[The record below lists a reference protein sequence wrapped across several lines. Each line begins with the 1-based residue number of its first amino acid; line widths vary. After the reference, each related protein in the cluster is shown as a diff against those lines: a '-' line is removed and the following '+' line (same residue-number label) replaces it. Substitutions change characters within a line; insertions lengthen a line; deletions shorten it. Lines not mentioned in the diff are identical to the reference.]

1 MISFFIDATLYS
13 IILKDKKMNSKNH
26 EQKESNKKGMN
37 KSVLIT
43 GANRSIG
50 LETAKQLSEKGLF
63 IYLGSRDLEKGEEAV
78 KELNKKGFNNIKAI
92 QIDVN
97 NPDSILAA
105 KNIIENE
112 QGKLDILINNA
123 GVLGVLPQEPSIT
136 SIEDIQKTFD
146 TNFFGV
152 IRVTQVFLELLKKS
166 DSPRISNITSG
177 LGSLTLHS
185 DPNWKYH
192 AIKGVCYVPSKAALN
207 AFTITLAYELRD
219 LPFKVNAIDPGYTA
233 TDFNH
238 FSGPGTVESA
248 AGFIIKHTLTDEN
261 GPTGKFFSNDI
272 EDESEES
279 PW

>member
-1 MISFFIDATLYS
+1 MKT
-13 IILKDKKMNSKNH
+13 
-26 EQKESNKKGMN
+26 
-37 KSVLIT
+37 VLIT
-43 GANRSIG
+43 GGNRSIG
-50 LETAKQLSEKGLF
+50 LETVKQLSKKGLF
-63 IYLGSRDLEKGEEAV
+63 VYLGSRDIKKGEEAV
-78 KELNKKGFNNIKAI
+78 KKLNQDGYSNIKAI
-92 QIDVN
+92 EIDVN
-97 NPDSILAA
+97 NPETILAA
-105 KNIIENE
+105 KVIVE
-112 QGKLDILINNA
+112 QEKGKLDILINNA
-123 GVLGVLPQEPSIT
+123 GVIGVLPQEPSTT

-146 TNFFGV
+146 TNFFGA
-152 IRVTQVFLELLKKS
+152 IRVTQVFLDLLKKS

-185 DPNWKYH
+185 DPTWKYH
-192 AIKGVCYVPSKAALN
+192 TIKGVCYVPSKAALN

-248 AGFIIKHTLTDEN
+248 ASFIIKHTLTDEN

-272 EDESEES
+272 DDESEES

>member
-1 MISFFIDATLYS
+1 
-13 IILKDKKMNSKNH
+13 MN
-26 EQKESNKKGMN
+26 
-37 KSVLIT
+37 SVLIT

-50 LETAKQLSEKGLF
+50 LETAKQLSKKGLF
-63 IYLGSRDLEKGEEAV
+63 VYIGSRDLAKGEEVV
-78 KELNKKGFNNIKAI
+78 KELKKEGFENIKAI
-92 QIDVN
+92 QIDVTN
-97 NPDSILAA
+97 AESVLAA
-105 KNIIENE
+105 KEIVEKD

-123 GVLGVLPQEPSIT
+123 GVLGVLPQNPSAT
-136 SIEDIQKTFD
+136 SIEDIQQTFD

-152 IRVTQVFLELLKKS
+152 IRVTQTFLELLKKS
-166 DSPRISNITSG
+166 DNPRISNITSG

-185 DPNWKYH
+185 DPTWKYS
-192 AIKGVCYVPSKAALN
+192 AIKGICYVPSKAALN

-219 LPFKVNAIDPGYTA
+219 LPFKVNSIDPGYTA

-238 FSGPGTVESA
+238 FNGPGSVESA
-248 AGFIIKHTLTDEN
+248 ASFIIKHTLTDEN